1 MVVPAAAVF
10 SSSARI
16 SSRSPQA
23 SALVDIRSVTAQ
35 THLSIFLRTS
45 PSRDRC
51 KKENWHTLSLK
62 KIHIPKRKQKCL
74 PIEFFRELQSAL
86 KAVQNLIAPQEF
98 VSIRGEV
105 RSVNEGPAEHS
116 GAPPVT
122 SLLHL
127 VFT

>member
-1 MVVPAAAVF
+1 
-10 SSSARI
+10 
-16 SSRSPQA
+16 
-23 SALVDIRSVTAQ
+23 
-35 THLSIFLRTS
+35 
-45 PSRDRC
+45 
-51 KKENWHTLSLK
+51 
-62 KIHIPKRKQKCL
+62 L

-127 VFT
+127 FLA